1 MVIGITMIKVM
12 PEQEKSAY
20 HALKEMDGIKEIFHI
35 FGGFDFFVIMEA
47 EGKVRLNHLLEAI
60 SDRREVTETWPL
72 LISKDESIPEVETA
86 FSQTDVLAMS

>member
-12 PEQEKSAY
+12 PEQEKSVY
-20 HALKEMDGIKEIFHI
+20 HALKEIDGIKEIYHI

-60 SDRREVTETWPL
+60 SDRREVTEIWPL
-72 LISKDESIPEVETA
+72 LISKDECIPEIETA
-86 FSQTDVLAMS
+86 FLQTGVPAIS